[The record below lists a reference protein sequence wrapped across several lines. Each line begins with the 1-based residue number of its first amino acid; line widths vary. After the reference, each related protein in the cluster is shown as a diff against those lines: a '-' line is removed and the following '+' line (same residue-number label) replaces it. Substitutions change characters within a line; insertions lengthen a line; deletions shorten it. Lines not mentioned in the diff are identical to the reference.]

1 MARFTS
7 LADQKFRF
15 FGLVIFVMALILLV
29 TLHLLNYQYEEGWH
43 DRIFIINHFII
54 VFGLY
59 MIMFSKEI
67 YDDERVQRIRYNLL
81 KGNYTFTLCGIM
93 AYLAVTTLDR
103 VEFSIFIVLYI
114 IEIVLI
120 VYQLLFRYC
129 LAMNPDWI
137 FKEPTR
143 NKFAVFYLFFS
154 LVFLLGWI
162 VYVVI
167 RYKI

>member
-1 MARFTS
+1 MARITS
-7 LADQKFRF
+7 LAGPKFKIL
-15 FGLVIFVMALILLV
+15 GLSISVVAIILLV
-29 TLHLLNYQYEEGWH
+29 TLHLLNYQYEEGWY
-43 DRIFIINHFII
+43 DRIFVINHFII

-67 YDDERVQRIRYNLL
+67 HDDERVQRIRYNLL

-93 AYLAVTTLDR
+93 AYLALTTLDR

-114 IEIVLI
+114 IEII
-120 VYQLLFRYC
+120 MIFYQLLFRYC
-129 LAMNPDWI
+129 LAKNPSWI

-143 NKFAVFYLFFS
+143 RKFGVFYLFFS

-167 RYKI
+167 RYKN

>member
-1 MARFTS
+1 MARITS
-7 LADQKFRF
+7 LADPKFKIP
-15 FGLVIFVMALILLV
+15 GLFISIVAIILLV
-29 TLHLLNYQYEEGWH
+29 ILHLLNFQYEEGWH

-59 MIMFSKEI
+59 LIMFSKETH
-67 YDDERVQRIRYNLL
+67 DDERVQRIRYNLM

-103 VEFSIFIVLYI
+103 VDFSIFIVLYI

-129 LAMNPDWI
+129 LAKNPNWI

-143 NKFAVFYLFFS
+143 SKFAVFYMFFS

-162 VYVVI
+162 IYVVI
-167 RYKI
+167 RYRI

>member
-1 MARFTS
+1 MPQFTS
-7 LADQKFRF
+7 LADHKFKIP
-15 FGLVIFVMALILLV
+15 GLLISIVAIISLV

-67 YDDERVQRIRYNLL
+67 HDDERVQRIRYNLL
-81 KGNYTFTLCGIM
+81 KASYAFTICGILAYM
-93 AYLAVTTLDR
+93 ALTTLDR
-103 VEFSIFIVLYI
+103 MEFSIFIVLYI
-114 IEIVLI
+114 IEITLI

-129 LAMNPDWI
+129 LAKNPNWI
-137 FKEPTR
+137 FKERTR
-143 NKFAVFYLFFS
+143 SKFAVYYLFFT